1 MGRPRS
7 RIRWETALLAL
18 GMMGSALAQD
28 SGKTVETT
36 FVLSPPNARVY
47 LKTQGSE
54 SALPLEHGKALVTFP
69 SEYVRENKE
78 IEFRFSVPQWF
89 GREYPDWKNLTGA
102 ERETFRAFGVTANYD
117 TLRKSKKIPTQESS
131 FRLPL
136 PVLVAFQA
144 YTLAYPG
151 IALVGVVMLLGL
163 AVGATRW
170 RQILLKLVP
179 KPEVV
184 DPNRV
189 GDYILK
195 KKIGE
200 GGMGEVWAATSVSS
214 LNCAIKF
221 IRKELAEDEEYKR
234 RLEREIKACIPLRH
248 RNLLR
253 LHGYGVASDGRLYT
267 VSELLVG
274 QTLKEVIAS
283 GDFDPPQLAIKVV
296 EQIGDALFY
305 LHQRGLIHRDIKPD
319 NIFVCEDGSLKLMD
333 MGLIQGE
340 SLTVLTQTGAMMGTP
355 AYMPPEQMG
364 TKETCAASDQYSLG
378 VVLYEI
384 LAGQRP
390 FIQPDALLLAYQH
403 TYVAAAPPSQ
413 HNGRI
418 SPEVDAAILQMLA
431 KKPLERFRNLKAVQ
445 AALEPLGFVTWN
457 DNVEETRAASIKKA
471 PPTA

>member
-1 MGRPRS
+1 MRCFRPQPLVKA
-7 RIRWETALLAL
+7 ALLTFFL
-18 GMMGSALAQD
+18 TGTVLAQD
-28 SGKTVETT
+28 GGKTVETT

-54 SALPLEHGKALVTFP
+54 SALSLESGKALVTFP
-69 SEYVRENKE
+69 SEYVEANKE
-78 IEFRFSVPQWF
+78 IEFRFSVPVWF
-89 GREYPDWKNLTGA
+89 GREFPDWKSLSGE
-102 ERETFRAFGVTANYD
+102 ERETFRAFGITANYQD
-117 TLRKSKKIPTQESS
+117 LRRSKKIPTKESS

-136 PVLVAFQA
+136 PLTVAFQA

-151 IALVGVVMLLGL
+151 IALTGLVMMLGL

-195 KKIGE
+195 EKIGE
-200 GGMGEVWAATSVSS
+200 GGMGEVWAASSVSS

-221 IRKELAEDEEYKR
+221 IRKDLAADTEYKL

-267 VSELLVG
+267 VTELLVG
-274 QTLKEVIAS
+274 KTLKEVIAS

-296 EQIGDALFY
+296 EQVGDALFY

-319 NIFVCEDGSLKLMD
+319 NIFVCDDGSLKLMD

-378 VVLYEI
+378 VVVYEI

-403 TYVAAAPPSQ
+403 TYVAPVPPSQ
-413 HNGRI
+413 HNERI
-418 SPEVDAAILQMLA
+418 TPEVDAVVLKMLA
-431 KKPLERFRNLKAVQ
+431 KKPPERFRNLKAVQ
-445 AALEPLGFVTWN
+445 SALEPLGFMTWN
-457 DNVEETRAASIKKA
+457 DNVEETRATSIKKT
-471 PPTA
+471 P